1 MNLINFSTGQIAF
14 LIIVPIIVVIG
25 LFCVI
30 FFPLRKR
37 RMKKEF
43 KYYYYRFIYKEAL
56 YQDLYLINNFM
67 FKIDDTH
74 VGKIDHILFANKYI
88 YIINDYYFDG
98 DIEGKDTDASLIF
111 ISRTGKKKYM
121 DNLLLDNKKLISKLS
136 LITGINTS
144 LMIGVSLVNKN
155 CNVGVASSNKHH
167 YIIQANKFKMLLNA
181 IESRPIGSINQE
193 QLAKA
198 VQAIDKLNRKTKKN
212 VKK

>member
-1 MNLINFSTGQIAF
+1 MILAKFSTGQIAF
-14 LIIVPIIVVIG
+14 LIIVPIIVLAG
-25 LFCVI
+25 LFCLI
-30 FFPLRKR
+30 FFPVRKA

-98 DIEGKDTDASLIF
+98 DVEGKDTDASLIF

-136 LITGINTS
+136 LITGINSS

-155 CNVGVASSNKHH
+155 CNVAVMSSSKHH
-167 YIIQANKFKMLLNA
+167 YIVQANKFKMLLNA
-181 IESRPIGSINQE
+181 IESRPIGNINQE
-193 QLAKA
+193 QLASA

>member
-1 MNLINFSTGQIAF
+1 MSLINLSNGQIAF
-14 LIIVPIIVVIG
+14 LIIVPIIVIAG
-25 LFCVI
+25 LFCAI

-37 RMKKEF
+37 KMRKEF

-121 DNLLLDNKKLISKLS
+121 DNLLLDNKKLI
-136 LITGINTS
+136 
-144 LMIGVSLVNKN
+144 
-155 CNVGVASSNKHH
+155 
-167 YIIQANKFKMLLNA
+167 
-181 IESRPIGSINQE
+181 NQS
-193 QLAKA
+193 
-198 VQAIDKLNRKTKKN
+198 
-212 VKK
+212 

>member
-1 MNLINFSTGQIAF
+1 MSLINLSNGQIAF
-14 LIIVPIIVVIG
+14 LIIVPIIVIAG
-25 LFCVI
+25 LFCAI

-37 RMKKEF
+37 KMRKEF

-136 LITGINTS
+136 LITGINSS

-155 CNVGVASSNKHH
+155 CNVGVSSSSKHH
-167 YIIQANKFKMLLNA
+167 YIVQANKFKMLLNA
-181 IESRPIGSINQE
+181 IESRPIGNINQE

-212 VKK
+212 AKK

>member
-1 MNLINFSTGQIAF
+1 MNLTNFSTGQIAF

-121 DNLLLDNKKLISKLS
+121 DNLLLNNKKLISKLS

-155 CNVGVASSNKHH
+155 CNVGVASSSKHH

>member
-1 MNLINFSTGQIAF
+1 MSLINLSNGQIAF
-14 LIIVPIIVVIG
+14 LIIVPIIVIAG
-25 LFCVI
+25 LFCAI
-30 FFPLRKR
+30 FFPLHKRKMR
-37 RMKKEF
+37 KEF

-136 LITGINTS
+136 LITGINSS
-144 LMIGVSLVNKN
+144 LMIGISLVNKN
-155 CNVGVASSNKHH
+155 CNVGVSSSSKHH
-167 YIIQANKFKMLLNA
+167 YIVQANKFKMLLNA
-181 IESRPIGSINQE
+181 IESRPIGNINQE

-212 VKK
+212 AKK

>member
-1 MNLINFSTGQIAF
+1 MSLINLSNGQIAF
-14 LIIVPIIVVIG
+14 LIIVPIIAIAG
-25 LFCVI
+25 LFCAI

-37 RMKKEF
+37 KMRKEF

-136 LITGINTS
+136 LITGINSS
-144 LMIGVSLVNKN
+144 LMIGISLVNKN
-155 CNVGVASSNKHH
+155 CNVGVSSSSKHH
-167 YIIQANKFKMLLNA
+167 YIVQANKFKMLLNA
-181 IESRPIGSINQE
+181 IESRPIGNINQE

-212 VKK
+212 AKK

>member
-1 MNLINFSTGQIAF
+1 MSLINLSNGQIAF
-14 LIIVPIIVVIG
+14 LIIVPIIVIAG

-37 RMKKEF
+37 KMRKEF

-136 LITGINTS
+136 LITGINSS

-155 CNVGVASSNKHH
+155 CNVGVSSSSKHH
-167 YIIQANKFKMLLNA
+167 YIVQANKFKMLLNA
-181 IESRPIGSINQE
+181 IESRPIGNINQE

-212 VKK
+212 AKK

>member
-1 MNLINFSTGQIAF
+1 MILAKFSTGQIAF
-14 LIIVPIIVVIG
+14 LIIVPIIVLAA
-25 LFCVI
+25 LFCLI
-30 FFPLRKR
+30 FFPVRKA

-121 DNLLLDNKKLISKLS
+121 DKLLLDNKKLISKLS
-136 LITGINTS
+136 LITGINSS

-155 CNVGVASSNKHH
+155 CNVAVMSSSKHH
-167 YIIQANKFKMLLNA
+167 YIVQANKFKMLLNA
-181 IESRPIGSINQE
+181 IESRPIGNINQE
-193 QLAKA
+193 QLASA

>member
-1 MNLINFSTGQIAF
+1 MSLINLSNGQIAF
-14 LIIVPIIVVIG
+14 LIIVPIIVIAG
-25 LFCVI
+25 LFCAI

-37 RMKKEF
+37 KMRKEF

-136 LITGINTS
+136 LITGINSS
-144 LMIGVSLVNKN
+144 LMIGISLVNKN
-155 CNVGVASSNKHH
+155 CNVGVSSSSKHH
-167 YIIQANKFKMLLNA
+167 YIVQANKFKMLLNA
-181 IESRPIGSINQE
+181 IESRPIGNINQE
-193 QLAKA
+193 QLANA

-212 VKK
+212 AKK

>member
-1 MNLINFSTGQIAF
+1 MSLINLSNGQIAF
-14 LIIVPIIVVIG
+14 LIIVPIIVIAG
-25 LFCVI
+25 LFCAI
-30 FFPLRKR
+30 FFPLHKRKMR
-37 RMKKEF
+37 KEF

-136 LITGINTS
+136 LITGINSS

-155 CNVGVASSNKHH
+155 CNVGVSSSSKHH
-167 YIIQANKFKMLLNA
+167 YIVQANKFKMLLNA
-181 IESRPIGSINQE
+181 IESRPIGNINQE

-212 VKK
+212 AKK

>member
-1 MNLINFSTGQIAF
+1 MSLINLSNGQIAF
-14 LIIVPIIVVIG
+14 LIIVPIIVIAG
-25 LFCVI
+25 LFCAI

-37 RMKKEF
+37 KMRKEF

-136 LITGINTS
+136 LITGINSS
-144 LMIGVSLVNKN
+144 LMIGISLVNKN
-155 CNVGVASSNKHH
+155 CNVGVSSSSKHH
-167 YIIQANKFKMLLNA
+167 YIVQANKFKMLLNA
-181 IESRPIGSINQE
+181 IESRPIGNINQE

-212 VKK
+212 AKK